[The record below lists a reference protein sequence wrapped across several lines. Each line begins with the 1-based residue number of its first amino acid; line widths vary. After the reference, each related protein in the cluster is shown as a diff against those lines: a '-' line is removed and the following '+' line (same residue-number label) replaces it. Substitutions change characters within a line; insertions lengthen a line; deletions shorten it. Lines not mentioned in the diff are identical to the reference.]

1 MVKAMFTRRCMPSPV
16 AHSREDLLMKKRY
29 TAALATLGLAIAG
42 FAVPTLAGTAQA
54 GQDEAAAAGYDQ
66 FIVTFADSAASRGL
80 AHKGVTQVR
89 ELGSGGVVVKASR
102 GLGRNGTAALM
113 NDLRKQAGVVSVEP
127 DLIMNATTADTRY
140 NEQWDL
146 FEATAGMNAPGAWT
160 TADGAGVTVAVIDTG
175 IVSHSD
181 FISDATSARD
191 GNGRDANP
199 NDEGDWYAAGECGGA
214 ANPSNSSW
222 HGSHVAGTIAAVS
235 DNNNGI
241 AGIAAKAKI
250 VPVRVLGKCGGRTS
264 DIADAITW
272 ASGGKVRGVPANAN
286 PAKVLNLSLGGSG
299 TCASAYQRAINGA
312 VSRGTTVVI
321 AAGNSNSNVSGFTPA
336 NCSNVVSVAAS
347 DREGNR
353 AFYSNYGALI
363 DVTAPGGEVRNETDA
378 PGSRTKP
385 QDGILSTI
393 NAGATT
399 QTTEDYKTFMG
410 TSMAAP
416 HVAGL
421 VALMLGEKPLTPAQ
435 VEAALKANVRP
446 LAGVCAEGCG
456 SGLIDATKTIANI

>member
-1 MVKAMFTRRCMPSPV
+1 
-16 AHSREDLLMKKRY
+16 MKKRY
-29 TAALATLGLAIAG
+29 ISAFATLGMAVAG
-42 FAVPTLAGTAQA
+42 LTIPSLVGTAQA
-54 GQDEAAAAGYDQ
+54 GQEEAAAAGYDQ
-66 FIVTFADSAASRGL
+66 FIVSYSDTSAASRSL
-80 AHKGVTQVR
+80 AGVTRVR
-89 ELGSGGVVVKASR
+89 DLGTGDVVVRANR
-102 GLGRNGTAALM
+102 GLNRSGAAKLM

-127 DLIMNATTADTRY
+127 DLIMTAQTNDSRY
-140 NEQWDL
+140 AEQWDL
-146 FEATAGMNAPGAWT
+146 FEATAGMNAPAAWT

-175 IVSHSD
+175 IVGHSDLNTNVLPGYD

-199 NDEGDWYAAGECGGA
+199 NDEGDWYAAGECGQ

-235 DNNNGI
+235 DNTNGI

-272 ASGGKVRGVPANAN
+272 ASGGKVSRIPNNPN
-286 PAKVLNLSLGGSG
+286 PAKVINMSLGG
-299 TCASAYQRAINGA
+299 ASSCSSVYQRAIDNA
-312 VSRGTTVVI
+312 VKRGTTVVV
-321 AAGNSNSNVSGFTPA
+321 AAGNSNMDVANFTPA
-336 NCSNVVSVAAS
+336 NCNNVVSVAAS

-353 AFYSNYGALI
+353 AFYSNFGPKI
-363 DVTAPGGEVRNETDA
+363 DVTAPGGEVRNETDP
-378 PGSRTKP
+378 PGTRTKP

-393 NAGATT
+393 NAGTT
-399 QTTEDYKTFMG
+399 VQTVEDYKTFMG

-421 VALMLGEKPLTPAQ
+421 AALMLGEKSMTPAQ
-435 VEAALKANVRP
+435 VEAALKANTRP
-446 LAGVCAEGCG
+446 LAGTCSGGCG
-456 SGLIDATKTIANI
+456 TGLIDAGATIANI

>member
-1 MVKAMFTRRCMPSPV
+1 
-16 AHSREDLLMKKRY
+16 MKKRY

-89 ELGSGGVVVKASR
+89 DLGSGGVVVKASR
-102 GLGRNGTAALM
+102 GLGRNGSAALM

-127 DLIMNATTADTRY
+127 DLIMTATAVPTDTRY
-140 NEQWDL
+140 AEQWDL
-146 FEATAGMNAPGAWT
+146 FEPTAGMNTPGAWA

-181 FISDATSARD
+181 LNGNVLPGYDFISDSTSARD

-214 ANPSNSSW
+214 AKPSDSSW

-235 DNNNGI
+235 DNANGI
-241 AGIAAKAKI
+241 TGIAAKAKI

-299 TCASAYQRAINGA
+299 TCARAYQRAINGA

-336 NCSNVVSVAAS
+336 NCDNVVSVAAG

-378 PGSRTKP
+378 PGTRTKP

-393 NAGATT
+393 NAGTTT

-446 LAGVCAEGCG
+446 LPGVCAEGCG

>member
-1 MVKAMFTRRCMPSPV
+1 
-16 AHSREDLLMKKRY
+16 MKKRY
-29 TAALATLGLAIAG
+29 TSALATLGMALAG
-42 FAVPTLAGTAQA
+42 LAVPSLAGTAEA
-54 GQDEAAAAGYDQ
+54 GQAEAAAAGYDQ
-66 FIVTFADSAASRGL
+66 FIVSYSDSSAIYGL
-80 AHKGVTQVR
+80 DRAGVTRVR
-89 ELGSGGVVVKASR
+89 ELGTGDVLVKANR
-102 GLGRNGTAALM
+102 GLNRAGAANFM
-113 NDLRKQAGVVSVEP
+113 NDLRKQPGVVSVEP
-127 DLIMNATTADTRY
+127 DLIMTAQTNDSRY
-140 NEQWDL
+140 AEQWDL
-146 FEATAGMNAPGAWT
+146 FEATAGMNAPAAWA

-175 IVSHSD
+175 IVGHSDLNANVLPGYD
-181 FISDATSARD
+181 FISDAAAARD

-199 NDEGDWYAAGECGGA
+199 NDEGDWYAAGECGS

-235 DNNNGI
+235 DNSNGI
-241 AGIAAKAKI
+241 AGIAAKSKI
-250 VPVRVLGKCGGRTS
+250 VPIRVLGKCGGRSS

-272 ASGGKVRGVPANAN
+272 ASGGKVTRVPNNPN
-286 PAKVLNLSLGGSG
+286 PAKVINMSLGGAGSCG
-299 TCASAYQRAINGA
+299 SIYQRAIDGA
-312 VSRGTTVVI
+312 VKRGTTVVV
-321 AAGNSNSNVSGFTPA
+321 AAGNSNSDVSGFSPA
-336 NCSNVVSVAAS
+336 NCNNVVSVAAS

-353 AFYSNYGALI
+353 AFYSNFGAKI

-378 PGSRTKP
+378 PGTRTKP

-393 NAGATT
+393 NAGLTT

-446 LAGVCAEGCG
+446 LPGTCSGGCG
-456 SGLIDATKTIANI
+456 TGLIDAGATIANI